1 LGQRIKEVKM
11 AIYEFPG
18 LQPLY
23 PPLGLAPLTEA
34 LSPVVE
40 SLRRGHQR
48 KVEFLT
54 NLYLQKK
61 RAEAEKL
68 KWERELPFKRTF
80 EQEKE
85 LAGIQKPYQE
95 LAAQAQLERAGK
107 ALTPEERLAE
117 IMAKGKTA
125 ESLAQLK
132 GRIKLYYA
140 GKYPPETY
148 ISRLQTDYADASAL
162 EATAIAKGFTGPE
175 LESFTMAKKQIESL
189 YDVALQKQKG
199 ISLPPTPPTKPTR
212 SIKNPLIQKINAL
225 KPSGITEA
233 EAKEEIRRMVARGQ
247 TNAEIQK
254 WLGQRNLIWINP
266 LPDIETERE
275 VTGRTTGGVGYRI
288 VE

>member
-1 LGQRIKEVKM
+1 M

-107 ALTPEERLAE
+107 ALTPEEKLAE
-117 IMAKGKTA
+117 IMAKGKVA
-125 ESLAQLK
+125 ESLARLK

-212 SIKNPLIQKINAL
+212 SIKNPLIQKIKDW
-225 KPSGITEA
+225 KPSGITDA
-233 EAKEEIRRMVARGQ
+233 EAKEEIQSMVAHGR
-247 TNAEIQK
+247 TNAEIQ
-254 WLGQRNLIWINP
+254 
-266 LPDIETERE
+266 E
-275 VTGRTTGGVGYRI
+275 
-288 VE
+288 